1 MEKLP
6 IDLGRIILLL
16 IPILLLQLGLQIF
29 ALVDL
34 IRRPKTQ
41 LPKWAWA
48 LIILLLE
55 IFGPI
60 IYFLFGR
67 KEA

>member
-6 IDLGRIILLL
+6 IDLGRILLLL

-41 LPKWAWA
+41 LPKWVWA